1 MAAPISAYQDTSEKM
16 RWQTF
21 SCQVTSEKIL
31 ALQTISDE
39 NINQMIHS
47 TGDKKLDVKSLLN
60 LVHNILSTA
69 GTDVGVQVYTT

>member
-1 MAAPISAYQDTSEKM
+1 MSMALSISAYQATSEEM
-16 RWQTF
+16 
-21 SCQVTSEKIL
+21 L

-39 NINQMIHS
+39 KINLMIHS

>member
-1 MAAPISAYQDTSEKM
+1 MALSISAYQATSEEM
-16 RWQTF
+16 
-21 SCQVTSEKIL
+21 L

-39 NINQMIHS
+39 KINLMIHS
-47 TGDKKLDVKSLLN
+47 TGDKKLDVKSLLS